1 MSKCGLCS
9 DLGRQQAHRG
19 RAASGDGADRW
30 VGISPAA
37 AASYPTLITS
47 PPGSG
52 GGQPHRSLATGANYQ
67 KDFLLVSQNVM
78 GRPVDQWKSLNSSG
92 CPAHSQS
99 AGGACAG
106 GQGSVQGGRGA
117 GAAAAKRLGSVETA
131 VLAPCSSSH
140 RRRRGSGRLLS
151 FSAAKARSC
160 SGSARGGARGAAR

>member
-1 MSKCGLCS
+1 M
-9 DLGRQQAHRG
+9 
-19 RAASGDGADRW
+19 RADRRRW

-37 AASYPTLITS
+37 AASHPTLITL
-47 PPGSG
+47 PPGSS
-52 GGQPHRSLATGANYQ
+52 GGQPHRSLATGANCRDTLPIGFTEREGQ
-67 KDFLLVSQNVM
+67 SSCPIETFRLVLLPPTP
-78 GRPVDQWKSLNSSG
+78 R
-92 CPAHSQS
+92 A

-106 GQGSVQGGRGA
+106 GQGCVQGGRGA

-131 VLAPCSSSH
+131 VLAPCPSRH